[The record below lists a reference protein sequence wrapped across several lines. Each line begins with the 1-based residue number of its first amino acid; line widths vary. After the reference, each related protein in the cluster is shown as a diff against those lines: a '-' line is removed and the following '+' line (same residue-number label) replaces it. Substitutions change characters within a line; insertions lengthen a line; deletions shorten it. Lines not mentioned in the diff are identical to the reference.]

1 MGEIL
6 YDTSSLINVYKQR
19 KQLSGHT
26 TILNVV
32 EFPKLLELKLTV
44 VYPSKHDYDLA
55 IKLSKDLL
63 KIGKPIPAI
72 DILIAAV
79 ALNRNMKLV
88 TTDNHF
94 AIIRKI
100 RSDFEFVIENKTL
113 KKE

>member
-1 MGEIL
+1 MEQIL
-6 YDTSSLINVYKQR
+6 YNTSSLINAYKQR
-19 KQLSGHT
+19 KQVEGYT

-32 EFPKLLELKLTV
+32 EFPKLLELALTV
-44 VYPSKHDYDLA
+44 IYPSKSDYNLA

-72 DILIAAV
+72 DIIIAAV

-94 AIIRKI
+94 AAIQKI
-100 RSDFEFVIENKTL
+100 RSGFEFVIENT
-113 KKE
+113 

>member
-1 MGEIL
+1 MEEIL
-6 YDTSSLINVYKQR
+6 YDTGSLIKAYKQR
-19 KQLSGHT
+19 KRLTGYT

-44 VYPSKHDYDLA
+44 IYPSKSDYNLA

-72 DILIAAV
+72 DIIVAAV

-94 AIIRKI
+94 AVIQEIK
-100 RSDFEFVIENKTL
+100 SDLEFVIENP
-113 KKE
+113 

>member
-1 MGEIL
+1 MEQIL
-6 YDTSSLINVYKQR
+6 HDTSSLINAYKQR
-19 KQLSGHT
+19 KQLRGYT

-44 VYPSKHDYDLA
+44 IYPSKSDYNLA

-72 DILIAAV
+72 DIIIAAV

-94 AIIRKI
+94 VAIQKI
-100 RSDFEFVIENKTL
+100 RLGFEFVIENS
-113 KKE
+113 

>member
-1 MGEIL
+1 MEQIL
-6 YDTSSLINVYKQR
+6 YDTSSLINAFKQR
-19 KQLSGHT
+19 KQLRGYT

-32 EFPKLLELKLTV
+32 EFPKLLKLKLTV
-44 VYPSKHDYDLA
+44 IYPSKSDYNLA

-72 DILIAAV
+72 DIIIAAV

-94 AIIRKI
+94 AAIQKI
-100 RSDFEFVIENKTL
+100 RSGFEFVIENS
-113 KKE
+113 

>member
-1 MGEIL
+1 MEEIL
-6 YDTSSLINVYKQR
+6 YDTGSLIKAYKKR
-19 KQLSGHT
+19 KRLMGYT

-44 VYPSKHDYDLA
+44 IYPSKSDYNIA

-72 DILIAAV
+72 DIIVAAV

-94 AIIRKI
+94 DIIQEIK
-100 RSDFEFVIENKTL
+100 SDFEFVIENP
-113 KKE
+113 

>member
-1 MGEIL
+1 MEQIL
-6 YDTSSLINVYKQR
+6 YDTSRLINAYKQR
-19 KQLSGHT
+19 KQLRGYT

-44 VYPSKHDYDLA
+44 IYPSKSDYNLA

-72 DILIAAV
+72 DIIIAAV

-94 AIIRKI
+94 AATQKI
-100 RSDFEFVIENKTL
+100 RSGFEFVIENS
-113 KKE
+113 

>member
-1 MGEIL
+1 MEQIL
-6 YDTSSLINVYKQR
+6 YDTSSLINAFKQR
-19 KQLSGHT
+19 KQLRGYT

-44 VYPSKHDYDLA
+44 IYPSKSDYNLA

-72 DILIAAV
+72 DIIIAAV

-94 AIIRKI
+94 AVIGEI
-100 RSDFEFVIENKTL
+100 RSDFKFIIENP
-113 KKE
+113 

>member
-1 MGEIL
+1 MEEIL
-6 YDTSSLINVYKQR
+6 YDTGSLIKAYKKR
-19 KQLSGHT
+19 KRLMGYT

-32 EFPKLLELKLTV
+32 EFPKLLELKLIV
-44 VYPSKHDYDLA
+44 IYPSKSDYNIA

-72 DILIAAV
+72 DIIVAAV

-94 AIIRKI
+94 DIIQEIK
-100 RSDFEFVIENKTL
+100 SDFEFVIENP
-113 KKE
+113 

>member
-6 YDTSSLINVYKQR
+6 YDTSSLINVYK
-19 KQLSGHT
+19 
-26 TILNVV
+26 
-32 EFPKLLELKLTV
+32 
-44 VYPSKHDYDLA
+44 
-55 IKLSKDLL
+55 L

-72 DILIAAV
+72 DIIIAAV

-94 AIIRKI
+94 AVIRKI

>member
-1 MGEIL
+1 MEEIL
-6 YDTSSLINVYKQR
+6 YDTGSLIKAYKQR
-19 KQLSGHT
+19 KLLMGYT

-44 VYPSKHDYDLA
+44 IYPSKSDYNLA

-72 DILIAAV
+72 DIIVAAV

-88 TTDNHF
+88 TTDSHF
-94 AIIRKI
+94 AVIGEI
-100 RSDFEFVIENKTL
+100 RSDFKFIIENP
-113 KKE
+113 

>member
-1 MGEIL
+1 MEQIL
-6 YDTSSLINVYKQR
+6 YDTSSLINAYKQR
-19 KQLSGHT
+19 KQLTGYT

-32 EFPKLLELKLTV
+32 EFQKLLELALTV
-44 VYPSKHDYDLA
+44 IYPSKSDYNLA

-72 DILIAAV
+72 DIIIAVV

-94 AIIRKI
+94 AAIQKI
-100 RSDFEFVIENKTL
+100 RSGFEFVIENS
-113 KKE
+113 

>member
-1 MGEIL
+1 MEEIL
-6 YDTSSLINVYKQR
+6 YDTGSLIKAYKQR
-19 KQLSGHT
+19 KRLTGYT

-44 VYPSKHDYDLA
+44 IYPSKSDYNLA

-72 DILIAAV
+72 DIIVATV

-94 AIIRKI
+94 AVIQEIK
-100 RSDFEFVIENKTL
+100 SDFEFVIENP
-113 KKE
+113 